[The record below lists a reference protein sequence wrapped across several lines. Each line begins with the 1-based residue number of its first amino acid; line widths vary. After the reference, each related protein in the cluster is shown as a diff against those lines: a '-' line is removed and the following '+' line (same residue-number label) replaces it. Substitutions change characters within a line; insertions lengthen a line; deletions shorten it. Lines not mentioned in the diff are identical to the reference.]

1 VHAVGT
7 DHHGEVEPVRRFVRL
22 GAVSL
27 RAVTFGLVVLLICT
41 ACAAS
46 TSSGSLPAGIELA
59 RANVPRASADAAQAL
74 PAAQAM
80 NAFGLDLY
88 RKASSD
94 DGNLV
99 LSPAS
104 IALALSMAR
113 AGARGETASQMDQ
126 VMGALASDEHAAW
139 INAIDAALSTRSGT
153 FKDADG
159 KDLSV
164 TLRIAN
170 ASFAQRGMTLSPAYL
185 DALATRFGAGVDLV
199 DYRANAE
206 AARLAINAWVKDR
219 TEGRIP
225 QLIHAG
231 VLDAMS
237 RLVLVNAIYLK
248 APWLHPFDAEGTKP
262 GPFIKPDGSSVQVP
276 MMHLTESLPYAA
288 GTGWRAVELPYVGG
302 SLAMDIIVPD
312 DLSAFDSHLDT
323 DQLNALTTAL
333 KENQVQLTMPRFSI
347 QNQTD
352 VASALAGLGMPL
364 AFDADHADFSGMTA
378 DERLFISNV
387 IHQANIDVDEKGTTA
402 AAATA
407 VVMRATAIPAEP
419 VALEVDRPFVFALRD
434 VPTGAIV
441 FLGRVTE
448 PSTH

>member
-1 VHAVGT
+1 MGT
-7 DHHGEVEPVRRFVRL
+7 DHDANVEPVRTFVRP
-22 GAVSL
+22 ASVRL
-27 RAVTFGLVVLLICT
+27 RTVGFGLVVLLICT
-41 ACAAS
+41 ACAGS
-46 TSSGSLPAGIELA
+46 TPSGSLPAGLELA
-59 RANVPRASADAAQAL
+59 KANAPRASADPAQAL

-80 NAFGLDLY
+80 NASGLDLY

-94 DGNLV
+94 GGNLV

-113 AGARGETASQMDQ
+113 AGAQAETASQMDR

-139 INAIDAALSTRSGT
+139 INALDAALSARSGT

-159 KDLSV
+159 NELPI

-170 ASFAQRGMTLSPAYL
+170 AAFAQRGMTLLPAYL

-199 DYRANAE
+199 DFHANAE
-206 AARLAINAWVKDR
+206 AARAAINAWVKVQ

-225 QLIHAG
+225 ELIDAG
-231 VLDAMS
+231 VLDTMT
-237 RLVLVNAIYLK
+237 RLVLVNAIHLK
-248 APWLHPFDAEGTKP
+248 APWLHPFAAESTRP
-262 GPFIKPDGSSVQVP
+262 GPFMRPDGSTIQVP
-276 MMHLTESLPYAA
+276 MMQLTESLPYAA

-312 DLSAFDSHLDT
+312 DLAAFDSHLDADHFT
-323 DQLNALTTAL
+323 AVTTAL
-333 KENQVQLTMPRFSI
+333 KDNQVELTMPRFSI
-347 QNQTD
+347 ETHTD
-352 VASALAGLGMPL
+352 LASLLGGLGMPL
-364 AFDADHADFSGMTA
+364 AFDPNGADFSGMTS

-387 IHQANIDVDEKGTTA
+387 VHQANIDVDEKGTTA

-407 VVMRATAIPAEP
+407 VVMRPTAIAAEP
-419 VALEVDRPFVFALRD
+419 VRLKVDRPFLFALRD

-441 FLGRVTE
+441 FLGQVTV